1 MTACA
6 DWREQLVDHALGL
19 PVSPGLEAHLAGCAA
34 CASALAAWRAQV
46 EQLDT
51 GVRQLVASE
60 PSPYLRS
67 RVLAELNS
75 QSARFV
81 WVERWR
87 RALAAL
93 AVVAGLAVLGYAV
106 RGALERQKQVETVS
120 AALAL
125 SQWRSP
131 TEALLQSPADAL
143 LKTVPRLGESF
154 FTIKPE
160 AGESKPAKGGKDAS

>member
-6 DWREQLVDHALGL
+6 DWREQLLDHSLGL

-34 CASALAAWRAQV
+34 CASALAAWRVQV

-67 RVLAELNS
+67 RVLAEINS

-87 RALAAL
+87 RELAAL
-93 AVVAGLAVLGYAV
+93 AVVASLTVLAYIV

-143 LKTVPRLGESF
+143 LKTVPRLGEPF
-154 FTIKPE
+154 FTITPE
-160 AGESKPAKGGKDAS
+160 AGESKQNKGGKDAS